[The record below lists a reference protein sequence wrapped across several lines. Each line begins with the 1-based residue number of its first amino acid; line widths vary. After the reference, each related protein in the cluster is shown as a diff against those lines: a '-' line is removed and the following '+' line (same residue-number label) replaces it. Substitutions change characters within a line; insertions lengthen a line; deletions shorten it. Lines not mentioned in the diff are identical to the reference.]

1 MIKDRER
8 EAIKRLEGI
17 FTIKVKKRTEWK
29 RIIRKS
35 SDGELL

>member
-8 EAIKRLEGI
+8 DAIKRLVGTI
-17 FTIKVKKRTEWK
+17 TIKVKKRTEWN

-35 SDGELL
+35 SDGELV